1 MICLYKVVA
10 YFVFFLSNKSDAAEN
25 LRREHLE
32 TFKGLLWSAK
42 AKNIEAPPWPWSS
55 DQGLAKVWPQWSAFL
70 FLHCKYLQVLTN
82 IWLLV
87 DSGATCTILPATSCK
102 DPVLNPSVKLQAVN
116 ETQLDTFGTQLVK
129 NHIGDS
135 VYTHCQNH
143 HCQHKNSYFGLG
155 LSDCPPFWPTFDL
168 FCG

>member
-1 MICLYKVVA
+1 MAQSHWEDI
-10 YFVFFLSNKSDAAEN
+10 DITIIAEITTDPQKDHHN
-25 LRREHLE
+25 YDLRPYVKDK
-32 TFKGLLWSAK
+32 T
-42 AKNIEAPPWPWSS
+42 
-55 DQGLAKVWPQWSAFL
+55 
-70 FLHCKYLQVLTN
+70 TN
-82 IWLLV
+82 TWLLV

-155 LSDCPPFWPTFDL
+155 LSDCPPF
-168 FCG
+168 